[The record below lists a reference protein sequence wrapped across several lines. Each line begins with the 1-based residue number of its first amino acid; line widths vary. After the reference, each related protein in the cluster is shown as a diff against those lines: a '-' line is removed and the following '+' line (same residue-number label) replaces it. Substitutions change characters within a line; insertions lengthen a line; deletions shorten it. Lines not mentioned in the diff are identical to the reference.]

1 MEKARLYDEDQG
13 PTDLELAFVNQ
24 GLSLDQARRALK
36 VVEGDEER
44 ALRVLGRYRDDNG
57 KDFYDF
63 SSFLEILVSAKARL
77 SLRGSRNEDLYSEDV
92 TDRTVLVPRE
102 ALMQGAYRDTVEE
115 SSHYWEH
122 LDERLSD

>member
-1 MEKARLYDEDQG
+1 MEKVRLYDEDQG

-63 SSFLEILVSAKARL
+63 SSFLEILESAKARL